1 MPAPTTPPPTWGGDN
16 VPGLDPLE
24 EKRAWDDFNT
34 PPSASDPDVNEN
46 NGGAKPAREAAE
58 AYLPGQHWTKPVLP
72 QREWSAASMPSKVDT
87 PFNADAF
94 ERLLKNYPLRELV
107 EYILKGLR
115 GGFDTGTDV
124 KEERVDSPNL
134 RSATLQPKAI
144 SEWLEQEV
152 ARGHME
158 VFDHPPHEFYRTC
171 GVGVVPKPAG
181 ADGKPKWRLISDF
194 SRPGSEGQQP
204 INDGIDVE
212 QYRLRMLSIW
222 DVVDLMVELGADA
235 HWSAIDCSWGYRQL
249 PVHPAVYH
257 CQVYYWIGED
267 GVGRWYVDYRLV
279 FGSSSSAGIYNS
291 VMEGVEWIVQDRIDR
306 ELGVGEAFCRHY
318 LDDFWSGGR
327 SKRSCE
333 TATAIMLDTFEE
345 LGIPLQRSK
354 SQLNVVVGIYLGV
367 LLNARRLDLEVP
379 AKKKKAVTKQLH
391 LLDAKAGASI
401 KKKELQSLV
410 GRLTWG
416 NLQWFRD
423 RPLINPLLHALAS
436 QPREHGRVKITPGL
450 ERAAKQWLHVIET
463 SPPRLFATRPRVLAA
478 SVNAAQ
484 CWEEDSAVF
493 VGDASA
499 ENGFGWFGRIAVR
512 MALWTKDERSSA
524 SACAGSSAAADGAEP
539 IKNSSTLQELRCL
552 ADAVGYWL
560 RTTPS
565 APTCTYLTDAD
576 NLVHLFRKGRSGVRA
591 INDELHALGEKLRA
605 GDKAV
610 KVVWHSRED
619 GLARAADALSRSDV
633 AKFQVIMAEC
643 FGQVHPAVDLGTGAS
658 GKTAI

>member
-1 MPAPTTPPPTWGGDN
+1 MRPVPSKPLSPESGNND
-16 VPGLDPLE
+16 PGLDPLE
-24 EKRAWDDFNT
+24 EKKAWDDFNT
-34 PPSASDPDVNEN
+34 LPSTSNPDVNEI
-46 NGGAKPAREAAE
+46 NGSAEPAQEAAE
-58 AYLPGQHWTKPVLP
+58 AYLPGQHWKRPVLP

-94 ERLLKNYPLRELV
+94 ERLLKHYPLRDLV

-115 GGFDTGTDV
+115 EGFDTGTAV

-134 RSATLQPKAI
+134 RSATLHPEAI

-152 ARGHME
+152 ERGHME
-158 VFDHPPHEFYRTC
+158 VFDELPHEFYRTC
-171 GVGVVPKPAG
+171 GVGVVPKPAA

-204 INDGIDVE
+204 INEGIDVE

-222 DVVDLMVELGADA
+222 DVVDLLSELGEDA

-249 PVHPAVYH
+249 PVHPDTYH
-257 CQVYYWIGED
+257 TQVYFWNNKY
-267 GVGRWYVDYRLV
+267 YVDYRLV
-279 FGSSSSAGIYNS
+279 FGSSSSAGIYNA

-306 ELGVGEAFCRHY
+306 ELGEGEAYCRHY
-318 LDDFWSGGR
+318 LDDFWLGGKT
-327 SKRSCE
+327 KRSCE
-333 TATAIMLDTFEE
+333 AATAIMLDTFEE

-354 SQLNVVVGIYLGV
+354 SQLSVVVGIYLGV
-367 LLNARRLDLEVP
+367 QLNARRLDLEVP

-450 ERAAKQWLHVIET
+450 ERAAKQWLHVIEV
-463 SPPRLFATRPRVLAA
+463 SPPRRFATRPRALAA
-478 SVNAAQ
+478 SVDAAR

-512 MALWTKDERSSA
+512 VALWTKDERSSA
-524 SACAGSSAAADGAEP
+524 SACAGSSASKEGAEP
-539 IKNSSTLQELRCL
+539 VKNSSTLQELRCL
-552 ADAVGYWL
+552 TDAVGYWL
-560 RTTPS
+560 RS
-565 APTCTYLTDAD
+565 APVGPTCTYLTDAD
-576 NLVHLFRKGRSGVRA
+576 NLVHLFRKGRSGIRA

-605 GDKAV
+605 CDKAV

-633 AKFQVIMAEC
+633 AKFQDIMAES
-643 FGQVHPAVDLGTGAS
+643 FGRVHPAVVLGTGAS
-658 GKTAI
+658 KRAVV